1 MKTNDFQTFL
11 LKSAV
16 TAMACDGR
24 IDDSEIR
31 EIKDMAKNEAYFM
44 DQELDQSLQDY
55 RDYIQTNGKKAVNE
69 YLNELALANLNP
81 GQELILIE
89 VLINTIEADRKIEDN
104 EIKFLQLVK
113 SKLNTTEQTI
123 ITKFPKQMNY
133 LIDFNNYG
141 MLKEFTSE
149 IKFE

>member
-31 EIKDMAKNEAYFM
+31 EIKDMAKNEVYFM
-44 DQELDQSLQDY
+44 DFDFDQLLQDY
-55 RDYIQTNGKKAVNE
+55 LDYITTNGTKAVNE

-141 MLKEFTSE
+141 MLKEFTGE

>member
-1 MKTNDFQTFL
+1 MKTNDFQAFL
-11 LKSAV
+11 LKSSV

-24 IDDSEIR
+24 IDDSEIK
-31 EIKDMAKNEAYFM
+31 EIKNMAKNEVYFM
-44 DQELDQSLQDY
+44 GFDIDQLLQDY
-55 RDYIQTNGKKAVNE
+55 LDYITTNGTKAVNE

-81 GQELILIE
+81 GQELILVE

-123 ITKFPKQMNY
+123 ITKFPKQINY

>member
-24 IDDSEIR
+24 IDDSEIK
-31 EIKDMAKNEAYFM
+31 EIKNMAKNEVYFM
-44 DQELDQSLQDY
+44 GFDIDQLLQDY
-55 RDYIQTNGKKAVNE
+55 LDYITTNGTKAVNE

-81 GQELILIE
+81 GQELILVE

-141 MLKEFTSE
+141 MLKEFTGE

>member
-1 MKTNDFQTFL
+1 MNTNDFQAFL

-24 IDDSEIR
+24 IDDSEIK
-31 EIKDMAKNEAYFM
+31 EIKNMAKNEVYFM
-44 DQELDQSLQDY
+44 DFDFDQLLQDY
-55 RDYIQTNGKKAVNE
+55 LDYITTNGTKAVNE

-141 MLKEFTSE
+141 MLKEFTGE